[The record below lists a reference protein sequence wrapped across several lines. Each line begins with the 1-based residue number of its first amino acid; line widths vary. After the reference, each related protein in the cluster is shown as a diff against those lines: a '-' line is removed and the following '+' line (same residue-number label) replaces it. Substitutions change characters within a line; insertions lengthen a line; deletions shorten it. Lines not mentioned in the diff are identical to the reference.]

1 MTGNFFN
8 PIFQF
13 RFKQSLHL
21 GNTDFTEQEVKAH
34 DNHNEDQDE
43 KEDQGDDETI
53 PSVSLWADSTT
64 QNTKI

>member
-21 GNTDFTEQEVKAH
+21 GNTDFTEQEVKVD
-34 DNHNEDQDE
+34 DNYTEDEDQD
-43 KEDQGDDETI
+43 DQGDDETI

>member
-21 GNTDFTEQEVKAH
+21 GNTDFTEQEVKVLPPM
-34 DNHNEDQDE
+34 
-43 KEDQGDDETI
+43 I
-53 PSVSLWADSTT
+53 IVM
-64 QNTKI
+64 KIRMRMRIKMTMKPFHLFPYEP